1 MNNLCADIASLSKA
15 LETRLGPGDVA
26 DAVGKVMVEPVE
38 PRDEMLRS
46 AEPDTIDLTGGKKKG
61 KTKSKHQKVDREKT
75 ENKPRGNK
83 KRKERDAE
91 RRTNDFKGEDDN
103 PPAPQ
108 SAVQEAARA
117 FRAACKAASMEST
130 GRSGSAAD
138 GLPAGLWHEITQP
151 EVSEMMARI
160 PEETAAKIAGSA
172 SHKGNFYAVLD
183 RENMCRS
190 GVYPNWLNAEHVKK
204 SASGYGK
211 YGTKQDCIEGALE
224 ELETMIEHY
233 NHNCK
238 AKMGRKMYYRHYT

>member
-1 MNNLCADIASLSKA
+1 MEAR
-15 LETRLGPGDVA
+15 E
-26 DAVGKVMVEPVE
+26 
-38 PRDEMLRS
+38 

-61 KTKSKHQKVDREKT
+61 KTKSKQPKVDREKT
-75 ENKPRGNK
+75 ENKSRGNK

-91 RRTNDFKGEDDN
+91 RRTNDFKGEGDN
-103 PPAPQ
+103 APAPQ

-117 FRAACKAASMEST
+117 FHAACKATSMESAR
-130 GRSGSAAD
+130 RSVAD
-138 GLPAGLWHEITQP
+138 GLPATWWHEITQH

-160 PEETAAKIAGSA
+160 PAETAAKIAGSA

-238 AKMGRKMYYRHYT
+238 AKMGSKMY

>member
-1 MNNLCADIASLSKA
+1 
-15 LETRLGPGDVA
+15 
-26 DAVGKVMVEPVE
+26 
-38 PRDEMLRS
+38 
-46 AEPDTIDLTGGKKKG
+46 
-61 KTKSKHQKVDREKT
+61 
-75 ENKPRGNK
+75 
-83 KRKERDAE
+83 
-91 RRTNDFKGEDDN
+91 
-103 PPAPQ
+103 
-108 SAVQEAARA
+108 
-117 FRAACKAASMEST
+117 
-130 GRSGSAAD
+130 
-138 GLPAGLWHEITQP
+138 
-151 EVSEMMARI
+151 MMARI

-238 AKMGRKMYYRHYT
+238 AKMGSKMY